1 MHPIE
6 EAYDLLRKTEN
17 GVATPH
23 AEGNPFAYLKKMV
36 PEFSLAVDLIA
47 DFWKDLSNSNIRNL
61 YNYIKHKGKPA
72 YREIEEFRGG
82 KAMRL
87 LINKEEYPSDIRDVQ
102 KIVGL
107 EQGIN
112 ELIHFDD
119 DILFPYIQKLLELLN
134 TAVDPSPMAF
144 M

>member
-1 MHPIE
+1 
-6 EAYDLLRKTEN
+6 
-17 GVATPH
+17 
-23 AEGNPFAYLKKMV
+23 MV
-36 PEFSLAVDLIA
+36 PEFSMAVDLIA
-47 DFWKDLSNSNIRNL
+47 DFWKDFSNSNIRNL

>member
-1 MHPIE
+1 MKLRT
-6 EAYDLLRKTEN
+6 LLVVKN
-17 GVATPH
+17 
-23 AEGNPFAYLKKMV
+23 N
-36 PEFSLAVDLIA
+36 
-47 DFWKDLSNSNIRNL
+47 
-61 YNYIKHKGKPA
+61 

-134 TAVDPSPMAF
+134 TAVDPSPTAF